1 MHEVQKIF
9 SIHQVY
15 KPQDMF
21 QHKYAIFIQLSSS
34 ARGTIEPAEE
44 VPGEDGE
51 GGACQGEHEHH
62 QHQQGHQHHQ
72 CNEGLFTLAVRV
84 SSSFPN
90 SVIFLLM
97 LSTKVR
103 MLSIITGSYL
113 IFWGPL
119 FVVTV
124 WHWSWGW
131 EEAKKSLA
139 HEVC

>member
-1 MHEVQKIF
+1 MNMQ
-9 SIHQVY
+9 Y
-15 KPQDMF
+15 
-21 QHKYAIFIQLSSS
+21 SSS
-34 ARGTIEPAEE
+34 F
-44 VPGEDGE
+44 
-51 GGACQGEHEHH
+51 HH
-62 QHQQGHQHHQ
+62 QHGAPSSQ
-72 CNEGLFTLAVRV
+72 LKRYLARMEKEWLVRVSMNTININKVINTTNAMGDWSHSPLPVRV

-90 SVIFLLM
+90 SVIFLLA
-97 LSTKVR
+97 TKVR

-139 HEVC
+139 HEVISRLSFRMTGQQGG